1 MSATV
6 DHEQSAVNHARAN
19 TVTPVQE
26 PQRDL
31 PLLDTAIVGAGIG
44 GCFLAERLTRRKES
58 ARHPGSGQVA
68 LFERTHRVGGRLW
81 TVRMGQGSEAPVADL
96 GAMRLHRGLRRVLD
110 VVARAGLAGDLVP
123 FDFGRPENLVH
134 VRGVTLRQHQLADP
148 ARIPYD
154 LEEGERGRGPEDLV
168 RHAAD
173 ALVPGF
179 TELRRTH
186 HEALA
191 RGDARRAARTA
202 AAFRARRD
210 TAAVGGLP
218 LRRATY
224 ADALRAVLGAEA
236 VALLH
241 DTGGYDVGTSGENA
255 AEQLGL
261 LFRTPPDAEYVTL
274 RHGMQRLPRALC
286 DRFTAAGGSLRL
298 GHRLLRVDRAE
309 PEAARAATGRGEP
322 PPRYRLTFALEDPR
336 GRATGEHLR
345 VHARTVLLALP
356 PGPLLRLA
364 QDGLPFTPRLRAD
377 LEAVEAVPA
386 HKLFL
391 LYETAWWR
399 RLGMT
404 RGRAT
409 TDLPLRQLWYGGT
422 CPPPAAARG
431 DGPALLLA
439 AYPSGPATA
448 WWTSAEARAAATGT
462 PVGAPDPG
470 APVPGAATVER
481 AHRLVAR
488 VHGLPGLPA
497 PLLARWQDWNRP
509 PHDGAWHVWRPGRD
523 PDTVAP
529 RVRRPLPGEAVH
541 LVSDCWTPDPG
552 SIEGVVSCAEEVL
565 RELAGERGDH

>member
-1 MSATV
+1 M
-6 DHEQSAVNHARAN
+6 
-19 TVTPVQE
+19 
-26 PQRDL
+26 
-31 PLLDTAIVGAGIG
+31 
-44 GCFLAERLTRRKES
+44 
-58 ARHPGSGQVA
+58 A

-81 TVRMGQGSEAPVADL
+81 TVRMGEGPAAPVADL

-110 VVARAGLAGDLVP
+110 VVARAGLTGDLVP

-134 VRGVTLRQHQLADP
+134 VRGVTLRQHQLTDP

-154 LEEGERGRGPEDLV
+154 LEERERGLTPRDLV
-168 RHAAD
+168 LRAAD

-179 TELRRTH
+179 TELRRAH
-186 HEALA
+186 HTA
-191 RGDARRAARTA
+191 REQGDAHRAARMA
-202 AAFRARRD
+202 AVFRAHRD
-210 TAAVGGLP
+210 RAAVGGLP
-218 LRRATY
+218 LGRTAY
-224 ADALRAVLGAEA
+224 ADALRAVLGAQA
-236 VALLH
+236 VAFLH

-274 RHGMQRLPRALC
+274 RHGMQRLPLALC

-298 GHRLLRVDRAE
+298 GHRLLRIDRAE
-309 PEAARAATGRGEP
+309 PGAARAAAGRGEP
-322 PPRYRLTFALEDPR
+322 PPRYLLTFALEDPR

-377 LEAVEAVPA
+377 LAAVEAVPA

-399 RLGMT
+399 GLGMT

-422 CPPPAAARG
+422 CPPPTPTLTSTPTRSCSRG
-431 DGPALLLA
+431 EGPALLLA
-439 AYPSGPATA
+439 AYPSGPAT
-448 WWTSAEARAAATGT
+448 EARITA
-462 PVGAPDPG
+462 
-470 APVPGAATVER
+470 ER
-481 AHRLVAR
+481 AHRLLAR
-488 VHGLPGLPA
+488 MHGLPGLAA
-497 PLLARWQDWNRP
+497 PLLARRQDWSRP
-509 PHDGAWHVWRPGRD
+509 PHDGAWHVWRPGHD
-523 PDTVAP
+523 PDAVAP

-552 SIEGVVSCAEEVL
+552 SIEGVISCADAVLSALAEE
-565 RELAGERGDH
+565 GDHR

>member
-1 MSATV
+1 MT
-6 DHEQSAVNHARAN
+6 H
-19 TVTPVQE
+19 TQE
-26 PQRDL
+26 PPPAL
-31 PLLDTAIVGAGIG
+31 ALLDTAIVGAGIG
-44 GCFLAERLTRRKES
+44 GCFLAEQLARERES
-58 ARHPGSGQVA
+58 AGHPRGGRVA

-81 TVRMGQGSEAPVADL
+81 TVRMGQGPDAPVADL

-110 VVARAGLAGDLVP
+110 AVARAGLTGDLVP

-134 VRGVTLRQHQLADP
+134 VRGVTLRQRELTDP

-154 LEEGERGRGPEDLV
+154 LAEQERGLAPEDLV
-168 RHAAD
+168 RRAAD

-186 HEALA
+186 HTAVEQ
-191 RGDARRAARTA
+191 GDAHRAARTA
-202 AAFRARRD
+202 AAFRAHRD
-210 TAAVGGLP
+210 RAAVGGLP
-218 LRRATY
+218 LWRTTY
-224 ADALRAVLGAEA
+224 ADALRAVLGAQA

-241 DTGGYDVGTSGENA
+241 DTGGYDVATSGENA

-274 RHGMQRLPRALC
+274 RHGMQSLPLALC
-286 DRFTAAGGSLRL
+286 DRFTAAGGGLRL
-298 GHRLLRVDRAE
+298 GHRLLRIDRAE
-309 PEAARAATGRGEP
+309 PGAARTAAERGEP
-322 PPRYRLTFALEDPR
+322 PPRYLLTFALEDPR

-356 PGPLLRLA
+356 PGPLRRLA

-377 LEAVEAVPA
+377 LAALDAVPA

-399 RLGMT
+399 RLGLT

-431 DGPALLLA
+431 EGPALLLA
-439 AYPSGPATA
+439 AYPSGPATEA
-448 WWTSAEARAAATGT
+448 WHAVEPPHPSAREPDAAA
-462 PVGAPDPG
+462 
-470 APVPGAATVER
+470 VER

-488 VHGLPGLPA
+488 MHGLPGLAA
-497 PLLARWQDWNRP
+497 PLLARRQDWNRP
-509 PHDGAWHVWRPGRD
+509 PHDGAWHVWRPGHD
-523 PDTVAP
+523 PEAVAP

-552 SIEGVVSCAEEVL
+552 SIEGVVSCAEAVL
-565 RELAGERGDH
+565 SELARERGDHGGHRAR